1 MKNGMRATLCAQ
13 VRDSADFRHR
23 SAEITSAK
31 PDFPARRDSDLAFA
45 EFRNHKDRD
54 GARL

>member
-1 MKNGMRATLCAQ
+1 MRATLCAQ